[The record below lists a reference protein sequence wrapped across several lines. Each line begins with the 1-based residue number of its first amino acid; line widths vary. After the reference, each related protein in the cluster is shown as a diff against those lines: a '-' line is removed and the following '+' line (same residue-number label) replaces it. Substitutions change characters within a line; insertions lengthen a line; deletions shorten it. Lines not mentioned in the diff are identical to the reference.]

1 MLNKLVLLITNPKR
15 FFTEFY
21 KFFEKRFN
29 NLIKVY
35 NSDILV
41 LGGYLTRKKKNVK
54 KQIYAHSMDYDV
66 YLSLKNKPEIKKTP
80 YAVFLED
87 NMTEDSD
94 YPILGILPPV
104 RENQY
109 FPVLIKFLKKF
120 ELQTGLKV
128 KFAIHPKS
136 YKDFSNLLKDFDYYK
151 GNTAEIVK
159 NSSLVFLHSST
170 SLSYAVLFKK
180 PVIFL
185 TSNELKKSYIGD
197 RIVNFSRAAGGKI
210 LNMNDNSNNNLDLK
224 NLLNFDKDKYQEYKD
239 KYLKFPNS
247 PDIPL
252 WEIFVKSLKDYIN

>member
-1 MLNKLVLLITNPKR
+1 MTPSVLAVILKRIPLIGPNKY
-15 FFTEFY
+15 E
-21 KFFEKRFN
+21 
-29 NLIKVY
+29 
-35 NSDILV
+35 
-41 LGGYLTRKKKNVK
+41 
-54 KQIYAHSMDYDV
+54 
-66 YLSLKNKPEIKKTP
+66 PE
-80 YAVFLED
+80 L
-87 NMTEDSD
+87 DS
-94 YPILGILPPV
+94 V
-104 RENQY
+104 
-109 FPVLIKFLKKF
+109 F

>member
-1 MLNKLVLLITNPKR
+1 M
-15 FFTEFY
+15 
-21 KFFEKRFN
+21 
-29 NLIKVY
+29 
-35 NSDILV
+35 DI
-41 LGGYLTRKKKNVK
+41 
-54 KQIYAHSMDYDV
+54 
-66 YLSLKNKPEIKKTP
+66 
-80 YAVFLED
+80 
-87 NMTEDSD
+87 
-94 YPILGILPPV
+94 
-104 RENQY
+104 
-109 FPVLIKFLKKF
+109 
-120 ELQTGLKV
+120 
-128 KFAIHPKS
+128 
-136 YKDFSNLLKDFDYYK
+136 LLKDFDYYK
-151 GNTAEIVK
+151 CNTAEIVK

-197 RIVNFSRAAGGKI
+197 RIVNFSRAVGGKI